1 MENVEKYADMLMD
14 KLLEFGPKLLL
25 AIIVLWIGLRIIKW
39 IVKILGK
46 NMSKSKV
53 EPTLV
58 KFVSNLVSW
67 GLKVLLFISAATM
80 IGIETT
86 SFVAII
92 GAAGLAVGL
101 ALQGALAN
109 FAGGVLLIIFKP
121 YKVGD
126 VISAQGEAGEVKE
139 VQIFTTVL
147 LNPDNETII
156 IPNGAVVGGNIKNY
170 SKEGKIRHN
179 LAMGISY
186 DANIKQA
193 REVLMKTMTD
203 HPLVLQDP
211 APSVI
216 VAELGDSSVNLIVR
230 PWCEPKD
237 YWTVMGDIMEA
248 GKEALDAANITI
260 PFPQMDVHLNKLDA

>member
-1 MENVEKYADMLMD
+1 MENLDKYLVYGKDL
-14 KLLEFGPKLLL
+14 LLEFGPKLLMTL
-25 AIIVLWIGLRIIKW
+25 ITLWVGLKIIKW
-39 IVKILGK
+39 LVRLAERS
-46 NMSKSKV
+46 MDKSKI
-53 EPTLV
+53 EPTLKV
-58 KFVSNLVSW
+58 FLSNMLSW
-67 GLKVLLFISAATM
+67 ILKVLLFVSAASM

-86 SFVAII
+86 SFVAIL
-92 GAAGLAVGL
+92 GAAGLAIGL

-126 VISAQGEAGEVKE
+126 VISAQGEAGQVKE

-186 DANIKQA
+186 DSNIQEA
-193 REVLMKTMTD
+193 RNALVATMEK

-211 APSVI
+211 APSII
-216 VAELGDSSVNLIVR
+216 VSELGDSSVNLIVR
-230 PWCEPKD
+230 PWCKPED
-237 YWTVMGDIMEA
+237 YWTVMGDIMEQ
-248 GKEALDAANITI
+248 GKLALDEAKIVI
-260 PFPQMDVHLNKLDA
+260 PFPQMDVHMNKVN

>member
-1 MENVEKYADMLMD
+1 MEKAEVYAAKASEMMM
-14 KLLEFGPKLLL
+14 EFGPKLVLTL
-25 AIIVLWIGLRIIKW
+25 ITLWIGLRIIKW
-39 IVKILGK
+39 LVKMIGK
-46 NMSKSKV
+46 NLTKSNI
-53 EPTLV
+53 EETLSN
-58 KFVSNLVSW
+58 FVTNLVGW
-67 GLKVLLFISAATM
+67 VLKVLLFISAASM

-86 SFVAII
+86 SFIAIL
-92 GAAGLAVGL
+92 GAAGLAIGL

-126 VISAQGEAGEVKE
+126 VIMAQGEAGQVLEL
-139 VQIFTTVL
+139 QIFTTVL

-156 IPNGAVVGGNIKNY
+156 IPNGAVIGGNIKNY

-186 DANIKQA
+186 DSNIKEA
-193 REVLMKTMTD
+193 REVLMKAMTA
-203 HPLVLQDP
+203 HPMVLQDP

-216 VAELGDSSVNLIVR
+216 VAELGDSSVNLMVR
-230 PWCEPKD
+230 PWCTPAD

-248 GKEALDAANITI
+248 GKEALDAANINI
-260 PFPQMDVHLNKLDA
+260 PFPQMDVHMNKV